1 MIVKERMEALIF
13 SPLSRFQSTL
23 RLFGPLR
30 SKYITTKQEVTRD
43 MYNVQ
48 RPTSN
53 VQCPM
58 SNVLFSK
65 LDCQTYHAQCQR
77 VVLRRWT
84 LDIGLWT
91 FLSCYTRLLSLHGQT
106 RQTSDSARICTRA
119 GNSLQPRRVAA
130 PAGDSC
136 RPFNWTPGLPSAG

>member
-53 VQCPM
+53 V
-58 SNVLFSK
+58 LFSK

-91 FLSCYTRLLSLHGQT
+91 FLSCYTRVLSYMAKHGKLQIALEYAL
-106 RQTSDSARICTRA
+106 ARAIL
-119 GNSLQPRRVAA
+119 S
-130 PAGDSC
+130 
-136 RPFNWTPGLPSAG
+136 GLG